1 MDGNDKWDL
10 RFFEMVREVKAATNY
25 IGNDGLSKKNAIFA
39 DDYAVPPLE
48 SGLILF
54 TFIDNQ
60 FTTKTKNEYS
70 I

>member
-1 MDGNDKWDL
+1 MGGNDKWDL
-10 RFFEMVREVKAATNY
+10 RFFEMAREVKAATNY

-39 DDYAVPPLE
+39 ADYAVPPLE